1 MFCKTSSAAE
11 ACVGG
16 TYQRKRTGAIT
27 RPGRTVLLAVMAS
40 GTRAGTLPHLMAIAR
55 SGGVSREGLNG
66 GLLPSVWAAR
76 SPRVHT
82 VQNSCFFCAAGT
94 KKVTVPSPATE
105 LKAQPSVEGSL
116 QKVALVA
123 EQDML
128 ALRSMT
134 SSPVPV
140 PTLESTRVSPVA
152 AVPWIIL

>member
-1 MFCKTSSAAE
+1 VTNGRPASVSSRA
-11 ACVGG
+11 VRSRG
-16 TYQRKRTGAIT
+16 TGE
-27 RPGRTVLLAVMAS
+27 P
-40 GTRAGTLPHLMAIAR
+40 
-55 SGGVSREGLNG
+55 GVSSNCGC
-66 GLLPSVWAAR
+66 
-76 SPRVHT
+76 
-82 VQNSCFFCAAGT
+82 SCFFCAAGT

-105 LKAQPSVEGSL
+105 LKAQPSVAGSL